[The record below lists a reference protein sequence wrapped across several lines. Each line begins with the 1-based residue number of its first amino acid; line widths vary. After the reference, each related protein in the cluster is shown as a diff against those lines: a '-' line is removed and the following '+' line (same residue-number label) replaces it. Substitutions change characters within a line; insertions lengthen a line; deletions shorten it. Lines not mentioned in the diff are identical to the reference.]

1 MSFEEPTKRELYEVV
16 HSVEVLTAERAHHPP
31 NGVAVLEEKPKE
43 RLLVSKSSIVASIL
57 STLLL
62 RIASRTSFV
71 VLGFYLGEN
80 FESAVLAVIVIEA
93 FYVSEL
99 LLAPLVGVLSDRRGR
114 KPFMLYAPLVA
125 IVATVIMATAAF
137 LFPRPNPEII
147 DFNLVALL
155 LILLVGRLLE
165 GTAAALNVPANLGYL
180 TDATIGSERL
190 RARVVTAFEVAT
202 VGGIA
207 LAIPFGGQVSR
218 LLGTGGFFVAIGI
231 YAATCLIIYFFMQE
245 SLSHEEQAGSHGSFR
260 ESLSVIKEKR
270 IFTFMPA
277 WLAVNAMV
285 GAWLT
290 LITIIL
296 AYPTPNANKNFDPTS
311 FPPAAQAP
319 ATFISQ
325 TVYDFRFVIAG
336 QDADTR
342 HPSQLLY
349 GGFGKGDATMI
360 IGAYGVVF
368 LIGMGLWMLIIPN
381 MRRTTVMLIGNVGLM
396 AIVALLTLYNSLAE
410 NPATITDGSKTLIFV
425 TLPILILAVFLQ
437 SGFTPASLTHLAA
450 ISETLPGKRG
460 AVMGLYSVLLGVGQL
475 MGTWLGGVFVD
486 IGGFYGLMIYSAVL
500 GVISLASVLYM
511 RSHNHDLIK
520 GGGH

>member
-1 MSFEEPTKRELYEVV
+1 MSLEEPTKRELYDVV
-16 HSVEVLTAERAHHPP
+16 HSVEVLTEERAHPHSHS
-31 NGVAVLEEKPKE
+31 VIVLEGMPKE
-43 RLLVSKSSIVASIL
+43 RLLVSKGSIIASIL

-114 KPFMLYAPLVA
+114 KPFMLYAPLVG
-125 IVATVIMATAAF
+125 IGATVILAIAAF
-137 LFPRPNPEII
+137 VFPRPNPQIV
-147 DFNLVALL
+147 DFNLIALL
-155 LILLVGRLLE
+155 LILLMGRLLE

-218 LLGTGGFFVAIGI
+218 LLGTGGFFVAIAL

-245 SLSHEEQAGSHGSFR
+245 SLSHEEQADSHSSFA

-296 AYPTPNANKNFDPTS
+296 AYPTPNANKSFDPTHFS
-311 FPPAAQAP
+311 AEAKPAA
-319 ATFISQ
+319 TFVSQ
-325 TVYDFRFVIAG
+325 VLHNFRFVVAG
-336 QDADTR
+336 QDADAR
-342 HPSQLLY
+342 HPHQLLY

-360 IGAYGVVF
+360 IGAYGLVF
-368 LIGMGLWMLIIPN
+368 LIGMGLWMLFIPN
-381 MRRTTVMLIGNVGLM
+381 MRRTTVMLIGNIGLIV
-396 AIVALLTLYNSLAE
+396 IVALMTLYNGLAE
-410 NPATITDGSKTLIFV
+410 NPATISDGSKTLIFF
-425 TLPILILAVFLQ
+425 TLPILALAVFLQ

-486 IGGFYGLMIYSAVL
+486 LGGFYGLMIYSAVL
-500 GVISLASVLYM
+500 GVISLMSVLYM

-520 GGGH
+520 GVGH